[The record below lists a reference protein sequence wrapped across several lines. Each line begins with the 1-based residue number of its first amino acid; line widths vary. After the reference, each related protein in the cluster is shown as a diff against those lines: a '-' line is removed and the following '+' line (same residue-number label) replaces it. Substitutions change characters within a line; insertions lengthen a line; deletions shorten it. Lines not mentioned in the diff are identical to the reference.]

1 MKIACLGW
9 GSLIW
14 NPGELSLA
22 SEWQTDGPMLPIEFS
37 RVGDGGELAT
47 AICLNA
53 PPCQVLWAPL
63 SFQSLSDAVS
73 ALRRRERI
81 PVDREDGV
89 GVFSINSLTVGVL
102 GKWAAERQLDAVIWT
117 ALPPRFEGVEGL
129 IPSLDDVL
137 SYLISLNGQ
146 TLEHAKFYMENVPDQ
161 IETPYRKEIKKLGW
175 D

>member
-14 NPGELSLA
+14 NPDELPLA
-22 SEWQTDGPMLPIEFS
+22 SEWHTDGPLLPIEFA

-47 AICLNA
+47 AVCLNA
-53 PPCQVLWAPL
+53 PPCQVLWAL
-63 SFQSLSDAVS
+63 LGVESLGEAVA
-73 ALRRRERI
+73 ALRKREKI
-81 PVDREDGV
+81 PFDRDDGV
-89 GVFSINSLTVGVL
+89 GIFTLNSLTTGVL
-102 GKWAAERQLDAVIWT
+102 GKWAAERELDAVIWT
-117 ALPPRFEGVEGL
+117 ALPPRFEGIEGL

-137 SYLISLNGQ
+137 SYLISLDGP
-146 TLEHAKFYMENVPDQ
+146 TVRHAKFYMENVPEQ